1 MKRILVSL
9 LTLPVFLV
17 GCAEDNTYTEE
28 PRPTAPK
35 ATVVEGKN
43 FTKLSLGINY
53 RDAYLFDMD
62 GTRCIMATNE
72 KAVALSCDWNG
83 VG

>member
-1 MKRILVSL
+1 MKRIIVSV

-17 GCAEDNTYTEE
+17 GCAEDNTVE
-28 PRPTAPK
+28 PKPDAPR
-35 ATVVEGKN
+35 AAVEKGEN
-43 FTKLSLGINY
+43 FTKLRLAYNY

-72 KAVALSCDWNG
+72 GAVALSCDWTG
-83 VG
+83 K